1 MAKNWKRAHDAVNL
15 QCAALNAKVQSIAI
29 VSHDQGLTIDRLR
42 EQLRNTESNLS
53 LACNHMSAAAD
64 QLLVRDALPTANLL
78 RREAERLYPFKAMGV
93 MKVDAGEKR

>member
-1 MAKNWKRAHDAVNL
+1 MAKNWKKAHDAL
-15 QCAALNAKVQSIAI
+15 QSRHDFLQAKVNVIATA
-29 VSHDQGLTIDRLR
+29 SHDQGLALDRLR

-64 QLLVRDALPTANLL
+64 QLLVRDAPATANLL

-93 MKVDAGEKR
+93 NAAKEERR